1 MTAERPALGLRQAS
15 LSLTEYDPRWA
26 DLFAKEA
33 ALIAQALPDVP
44 FDIDHIGSTSV
55 PGLAAKPI
63 LDIAMRSTHEEQI
76 ATALTKLGYID
87 RGIRSG
93 RLFIRLSDG
102 DIRTNNLHLYHPD
115 DAGCRDQIAFRDA
128 LRSDPKLR
136 DQYAHLKQKLVD
148 ELGDQGRELYAG
160 RKTEFVR
167 AVIDAQNK

>member
-1 MTAERPALGLRQAS
+1 MTAERPAIGLRQAS

-26 DLFAKEA
+26 ELFAKEA

-93 RLFIRLSDG
+93 RLFIRLREG
-102 DIRTNNLHLYHPD
+102 DIRTHNLHLYHPD
-115 DAGCRDQIAFRDA
+115 DTDCRDQIAFRNA
-128 LRSDPKLR
+128 LRKNPKLR
-136 DQYAHLKQKLVD
+136 DQYAGLKQMLVE
-148 ELGDQGRELYAG
+148 ELGDQGRGMYAG

-167 AVIDAQNK
+167 GAIEAPNE